1 MKSQLSVSEI
11 QNTYPN
17 LLHVNGWVYALAS
30 SLKCIVVADAVFFV
44 LHLIAPETSF
54 AWRIAHWLL
63 SHPLAF
69 ICGNL
74 SLTVLLMVWFYKCAE
89 RVAGHTNGD
98 VILLQR
104 GLISLH
110 WTIIERE
117 SITHVY
123 ITKNFVEK
131 AFGLASISI
140 YTTGSPKE
148 TVRVGAVDET
158 SLERL
163 MLTLNIATTDGR
175 GPNNEQLA
183 KP

>member
-30 SLKCIVVADAVFFV
+30 SLKCIAVANAVFFV
-44 LHLIAPETSF
+44 LHLFAPETSF
-54 AWRIAHWLL
+54 AWRTAHWLL
-63 SHPLAF
+63 SYPLAF

-74 SLTVLLMVWFYKCAE
+74 CLTVLLMVWFYKCAE
-89 RVAGHTNGD
+89 RVSGHTNGD
-98 VILLQR
+98 FILLR
-104 GLISLH
+104 GGLISLH
-110 WTIIERE
+110 WTFIERE
-117 SITHVY
+117 SITHIY

-148 TVRVGAVDET
+148 TVRVRAVDET

-163 MLTLNIATTDGR
+163 MMTLNIAITDSR

-183 KP
+183 KS